1 MKIGWKKRFLRRIGD
16 RGDRIEALPLPRR
29 TMVEQER
36 RRTPRYT
43 FAGAIEM
50 RQAASEDKIT
60 AKVRELSLNGCYVE
74 TVSPY
79 PVGTA
84 LGVKVFT
91 ATEFFEAQST
101 VIFVDE
107 NQGMGLMFRETKPYY
122 IAVLRKWLLSAMMGK
137 KGPVV

>member
-1 MKIGWKKRFLRRIGD
+1 M
-16 RGDRIEALPLPRR
+16 
-29 TMVEQER
+29 EQEER

-50 RQAASEDKIT
+50 RHGTSADKIV

-79 PVGTA
+79 PIGTV

-101 VIFVDE
+101 VIYVDE
-107 NQGMGLMFRETKPYY
+107 KEGMGLMFRETKPYF

-137 KGPVV
+137 KSPAN

>member
-1 MKIGWKKRFLRRIGD
+1 M
-16 RGDRIEALPLPRR
+16 
-29 TMVEQER
+29 TMEQER

-50 RQAASEDKIT
+50 RHGTSEDKIT

-91 ATEFFEAQST
+91 ATEFFEAQAS

-107 NQGMGLMFRETKPYY
+107 NQGMGLMFRETRPYF

-137 KGPVV
+137 KGPVG

>member
-1 MKIGWKKRFLRRIGD
+1 M
-16 RGDRIEALPLPRR
+16 
-29 TMVEQER
+29 EQEH

-43 FAGAIEM
+43 LTGAIEM
-50 RQAASEDKIT
+50 RHGASEDKIT

-101 VIFVDE
+101 VIYVDE

-122 IAVLRKWLLSAMMGK
+122 VAVLRKWLLAAMMGK
-137 KGPVV
+137 KGKVG